1 MENNRMVEYK
11 ESFFDKIKNFFF
23 RLFKKSSDNIEKE
36 QETLTQQSN
45 VEKDMFKNNIL
56 IKQDEEE
63 LKLLELQKAYKSGKI
78 LEENISQE
86 DKEKL
91 IDLYKKQNLELKET
105 ITNEKKEIR
114 KILNGLKA
122 S

>member
-1 MENNRMVEYK
+1 MENNKMVEYK
-11 ESFFDKIKNFFF
+11 EGFFDKIKNFFF

-36 QETLTQQSN
+36 PEILTQQSN
-45 VEKDMFKNNIL
+45 VEKDIFKNNIL

>member
-11 ESFFDKIKNFFF
+11 EGFFDKIKNFFF

-36 QETLTQQSN
+36 PEILTQQSN
-45 VEKDMFKNNIL
+45 VEKDIFKNNIL